1 MGEVYL
7 ADDTRLGRPVALKV
21 LPADRESDPVAQPT
35 AATETASVLSPP
47 VRTASEPLF
56 KLFAE
61 PKRLFL
67 YDGGHLPSIEVFMS
81 ATSGWLDEHLGR
93 LAPPDR

>member
-1 MGEVYL
+1 VFIGAGLPGALRSITPAANPINFAPHIRVPKLVVQGRYDE
-7 ADDTRLGRPVALKV
+7 DT
-21 LPADRESDPVAQPT
+21 
-35 AATETASVLSPP
+35 P

-56 KLFAE
+56 KLFAV

-67 YDGGHLPSIEVFMS
+67 YDGGHVPSIEVFMS